1 MFRLS
6 VPFLC
11 AIAPV
16 AGVAADATQEITGY
30 APVTIS
36 AANYRTTSRKDLVKA
51 VERAAPVRNPETPG
65 LKPLS
70 SPQRYVMIRGEVFAT
85 DVTYEQITALLAA
98 ALAQKNYVNA
108 VDAQERIY
116 RPETVSLV
124 LRVNYGTLFWR
135 LPTVRTEN
143 LAYSDGMMPR
153 SRDRRMVGGESIWD
167 QRAGGNDEA
176 FAALEANNT
185 AAPFGGLG
193 GSADRTEGG
202 PALSNSDFSST
213 REFHVIVVDA
223 FDYRELKKE
232 GRYATRLWSTFVAA
246 PKRTNAENFAGLA
259 ATLVRSA
266 TPYFGETSRGLQ
278 IYPDVGVKVNI
289 GELIEVKSDDKK

>member
-1 MFRLS
+1 M
-6 VPFLC
+6 
-11 AIAPV
+11 I
-16 AGVAADATQEITGY
+16 
-30 APVTIS
+30 
-36 AANYRTTSRKDLVKA
+36 
-51 VERAAPVRNPETPG
+51 NPETPG

-70 SPQRYVMIRGEVFAT
+70 TPQRYVMIRGEVFAT

-116 RPETVSLV
+116 QPESVSLV

-143 LAYSDGMMPR
+143 LAYTDGMMPR
-153 SRDRRMVGGESIWD
+153 ARDRKLVGGETLWD
-167 QRAGGNDEA
+167 QRAGGNDDA
-176 FAALEANNT
+176 FAALEAND
-185 AAPFGGLG
+185 AASPFGGLG
-193 GSADRTEGG
+193 GGGERTAGG
-202 PALSNSDFSST
+202 PVLANADFSST

-232 GRYATRLWSTFVAA
+232 GRHANRLWSTFVAA
-246 PKRTNAENFAGLA
+246 PKRSNAEKFSALA

-278 IYPDVGVKVNI
+278 IHTDVGVTVNV
-289 GELIEVKSDDKK
+289 GEPIEVKSDDKK